1 MKNVDVD
8 EEKCALCGTPA
19 SPGAEFCIACGE
31 TLKRKTP
38 PVELQPQAPPTYT
51 PSSGVEPLTVSAD
64 ALPYQG
70 VAIRFV
76 AQLVDVV
83 ILGVVF
89 WLLGFTGAGTITI
102 DASTAQVTI
111 SPFFGVLILIDI
123 IIAFLYYTLLEGRNG
138 QTVGKMVVKIKV
150 VRKEDNSSIS
160 YGEAAT
166 RTILRIIDL
175 VPFIAPYLLAVVLIW
190 SSEDKQRLGDRVA
203 HTVVVQA

>member
-1 MKNVDVD
+1 MDVD

-19 SPGAEFCIACGE
+19 SLGAEFCVACGE
-31 TLKRKTP
+31 SLKSKSSP
-38 PVELQPQAPPTYT
+38 IEQQPQSPPTYN
-51 PSSGVEPLTVSAD
+51 PSLRVGPQTALAT

-70 VAIRFV
+70 VALRFI
-76 AQLVDVV
+76 AQLVDVI

-102 DASTAQVTI
+102 DAATAQVTI
-111 SPFFGVLILIDI
+111 SPLFGLLMLIDV
-123 IIAFLYYTLLEGRNG
+123 IIAFLYFTVLEGWNG

-160 YGEAAT
+160 YAEAAT

-175 VPFIAPYLLAVVLIW
+175 IPFIAPYLLAAVLIW

-203 HTVVVQA
+203 HTVVVQS

>member
-1 MKNVDVD
+1 VDVY

-19 SPGAEFCIACGE
+19 SPGAEYCVACGE
-31 TLKRKTP
+31 KFKHKTP
-38 PVELQPQAPPTYT
+38 PIEQQPQGPPTYT
-51 PSSGVEPLTVSAD
+51 PSPGVELSTVFAA

-123 IIAFLYYTLLEGRNG
+123 IIAFLYYTLLEGRYG

-160 YGEAAT
+160 YGEAAI
-166 RTILRIIDL
+166 RTILRVIDL
-175 VPFIAPYLLAVVLIW
+175 IPFIAPYLLAAVLIW
-190 SSEDKQRLGDRVA
+190 ASEDKQRLGDRVA
-203 HTVVVQA
+203 HTVVVQS